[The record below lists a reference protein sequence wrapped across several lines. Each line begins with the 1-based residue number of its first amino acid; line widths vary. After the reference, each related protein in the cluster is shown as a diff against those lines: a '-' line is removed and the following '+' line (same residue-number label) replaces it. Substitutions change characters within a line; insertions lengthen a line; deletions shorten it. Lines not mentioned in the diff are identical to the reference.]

1 MISYEYVYVF
11 GGQYNLFHH
20 LALFNLVLGLTSIF
34 IEIQEVQMM
43 NGIYGDMTLYSHA
56 TIQGGQPVTISIQA
70 IYISF
75 STALQVYKARFYNI
89 LGTRQDKT

>member
-1 MISYEYVYVF
+1 MYLEV
-11 GGQYNLFHH
+11 GTTH
-20 LALFNLVLGLTSIF
+20 LALFNLVLGLMSIF

-43 NGIYGDMTLYSHA
+43 KGIYMVMPPSYGDNKSIYR
-56 TIQGGQPVTISIQA
+56 PVTICVQA

-89 LGTRQDKT
+89 L